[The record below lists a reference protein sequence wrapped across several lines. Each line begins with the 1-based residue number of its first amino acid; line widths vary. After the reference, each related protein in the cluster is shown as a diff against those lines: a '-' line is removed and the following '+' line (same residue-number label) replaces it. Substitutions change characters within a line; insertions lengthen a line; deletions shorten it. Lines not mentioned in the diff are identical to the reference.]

1 MQWNIDE
8 LRTNEV
14 LLHGKF
20 QPPSSNGVVVHKLQT
35 EVQTKKGAFKYMV
48 RFLTVKYRLF
58 ENFPSQKQ
66 FLENLK
72 TSLDFCVVVTIRKK
86 IKSSFLL

>member
-1 MQWNIDE
+1 M
-8 LRTNEV
+8 LKV
-14 LLHGKF
+14 
-20 QPPSSNGVVVHKLQT
+20 PSSKGVVVHKLQT

-58 ENFPSQKQ
+58 ENFPLQKQ

-72 TSLDFCVVVTIRKK
+72 TSLDLFSLMSSVVVTIRKK
-86 IKSSFLL
+86 M